1 MVVRAPA
8 DLARWLLL
16 GLITVVLVAASSL
29 LGPRRLGLDE
39 IFGRSPDAA
48 FWSLRVPRVG
58 LAALAGAGLALG
70 GAVFQS
76 VLRNPLAEPYT
87 LGIASGASLAAAV
100 GFLLGWQGY
109 WLGMPRMGLLALGG
123 ALLSLTAVYRL
134 SRWRAGGDITRLLL
148 AGVCIA
154 YMCSAGVLLV
164 YHLADRAITN
174 DIVVWMLG
182 SLGVHRPRA
191 RLEVGA
197 VLFPVLA
204 YVICAHRAIDLLS
217 MGHELAAARGVAVTR
232 TVRACFLLVG
242 LLTAV
247 IVANCGPIGF
257 VGLMV
262 PHIARAFF
270 GPHSLPLTIGSTLL
284 GAAFLAVCDG
294 VARSVGRY
302 ELPVGIVTNILGAG
316 FFIYLL
322 ATRESGY
329 VHHRART
336 GS

>member
-1 MVVRAPA
+1 LLHGL
-8 DLARWLLL
+8 LALA
-16 GLITVVLVAASSL
+16 VLVLLAASSL
-29 LGPRRLGLDE
+29 LGPRRLGLSD
-39 IFGRSPDAA
+39 IFGPSPDAA
-48 FWSLRVPRVG
+48 FWNLRVPRVG

-100 GFLLGWQGY
+100 GFLFGWQGY
-109 WLGMPRMGLLALGG
+109 WLGMPRLALLALGG
-123 ALLSLTAVYRL
+123 ALLALAVVYGL
-134 SRWRAGGDITRLLL
+134 SRWRTGGEITRLLL
-148 AGVCIA
+148 AGVCMA

-164 YHLADRAITN
+164 YHLADRAVTN
-174 DIVVWMLG
+174 EIVIWMQG

-191 RLEVGA
+191 CLEVA
-197 VLFPVLA
+197 VVLLPVLA
-204 YVICAHRAIDLLS
+204 YTLYAHRAIDLLS
-217 MGHELAAARGVAVTR
+217 MGHELAAARGVAVTQ

-262 PHIARAFF
+262 PHIARVFC
-270 GPHSLPLTIGSTLL
+270 GPHSLPLTLGSTLL

-294 VARSVGRY
+294 LARSVGSY

-322 ATRESGY
+322 AARESVY
-329 VHHRART
+329 APAR
-336 GS
+336 G

>member
-1 MVVRAPA
+1 MRDPA
-8 DLARWLLL
+8 GPFRWLLL
-16 GLITVVLVAASSL
+16 CLLTLVTVAASAL
-29 LGPRRLGLDE
+29 LGPRRLALDE
-39 IFGRSPDAA
+39 VFAPSLDAV
-48 FWSLRVPRVG
+48 FWNLRVPRVG

-109 WLGMPRMGLLALGG
+109 WLGMPRLVLLALGG
-123 ALLSLTAVYRL
+123 ALLAMSVVYGL
-134 SRWRAGGDITRLLL
+134 SRWRTGSDITRLLL

-164 YHLADRAITN
+164 YHLADEAVTN
-174 DIVVWMLG
+174 DIVIWMMG
-182 SLGVHRPRA
+182 SLGVHRPMA
-191 RLEVGA
+191 RLEVAA
-197 VLFPVLA
+197 VLLMVLA
-204 YVICAHRAIDLLS
+204 YTVYAHRAIDLLS
-217 MGHELAAARGVAVTR
+217 MGHELAAARGVAVRR

-262 PHIARAFF
+262 PHIARAFL
-270 GPHSLPLTIGSTLL
+270 GPHSLRLTLGSTLL

-294 VARSVGRY
+294 LARSVGRY

-322 ATRESGY
+322 ATRENAYAS
-329 VHHRART
+329 AR
-336 GS
+336 G